1 MPRDRFKDLAQ
12 RQPVRPLKR
21 RREPHNRHAY
31 PPFLI
36 KDRLDR
42 LVRRRVIER
51 VRRSGGGVSVSDFAG
66 RNLVE
71 FGRRRVDA
79 RVEVGEDGDVRFGGG
94 VVGLGR

>member
-1 MPRDRFKDLAQ
+1 M
-12 RQPVRPLKR
+12 
-21 RREPHNRHAY
+21 
-31 PPFLI
+31 
-36 KDRLDR
+36 
-42 LVRRRVIER
+42 
-51 VRRSGGGVSVSDFAG
+51 SDFAG